1 MGKEKKKKI
10 QKRILTIISRRGEI
24 LVEKDWKSEYT
35 SPEIQEIGQKIF
47 SDNEN
52 PPRFSYWVIG
62 DGRWAG
68 RIVGY
73 SNLMYNFKNLNKNY
87 EKRKEK
93 N

>member
-1 MGKEKKKKI
+1 MEKEKEKKI
-10 QKRILTIISRRGEI
+10 QERILTIISQRGEI

-47 SDNEN
+47 NDNEN

-62 DGRWAG
+62 DGRWVG

-73 SNLMYNFKNLNKNY
+73 SNLMHNLKNQNKNY
-87 EKRKEK
+87 ERRKE